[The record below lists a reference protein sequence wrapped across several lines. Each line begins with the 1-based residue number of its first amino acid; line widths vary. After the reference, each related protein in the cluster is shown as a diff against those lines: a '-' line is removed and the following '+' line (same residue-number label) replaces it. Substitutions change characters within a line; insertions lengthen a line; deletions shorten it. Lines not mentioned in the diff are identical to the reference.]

1 MLFHSSSNEFHSK
14 IVFCLRNIL
23 VITYN
28 MNKALLREELLM
40 FPPGLRLRQMREAL
54 GLTYRDVEKASYQI
68 AVTRGRPDFI
78 LHISRLADIENR
90 GVVPTLHKLY
100 SLAAILHL
108 DPLEISSWYE
118 APFRQ
123 TTTDGASFPPLRTH
137 LSFSPI
143 PAQSPGP
150 SAAFENTEL
159 LQERPATVIPMP
171 QVQTSSQEKHR
182 YGFVGLSDRRMMP
195 LLRPGS
201 TVLIDT
207 TLRTV
212 EDAEWS
218 SEYDRP
224 MYFVEIHSGYRCGWF
239 QKDKSRL
246 IMQPHTLSRCAP
258 ESWLIPD
265 EAEIIG
271 QVVGIVSYW
280 GVAWAYRPEAI
291 PEVRPNW
298 KNKAL

>member
-1 MLFHSSSNEFHSK
+1 M
-14 IVFCLRNIL
+14 VP
-23 VITYN
+23 
-28 MNKALLREELLM
+28 A
-40 FPPGLRLRQMREAL
+40 GLRLRQIRDAL

-68 AVTRGRPDFI
+68 AVNRGRPDFI

-90 GVVPTLHKLY
+90 GVVPSLHKLY

-123 TTTDGASFPPLRTH
+123 SSTDGASFPPPRTH
-137 LSFSPI
+137 LSSSPLRDAAT
-143 PAQSPGP
+143 PPTQSP
-150 SAAFENTEL
+150 AAVENTEL
-159 LQERPATVIPMP
+159 LRERPLSVLPML
-171 QVQTSSQEKHR
+171 QVQTSAKHKHR
-182 YGFVGLSDRRMMP
+182 YGFIGLSDRRMMP

-207 TLRTV
+207 TLRRV

-224 MYFVEIHSGYRCGWF
+224 MYFVEIRNGYRCGWF
-239 QKDKSRL
+239 QRDKNRL

-258 ESWLIPD
+258 ESWPTPD
-265 EAEIIG
+265 EAEVVG
-271 QVVGIVSYW
+271 QVVGIVSYLAEAW
-280 GVAWAYRPEAI
+280 GYRPEAI
-291 PEVRPNW
+291 PEVRPSWN
-298 KNKAL
+298 NKAL

>member
-1 MLFHSSSNEFHSK
+1 ML
-14 IVFCLRNIL
+14 
-23 VITYN
+23 
-28 MNKALLREELLM
+28 
-40 FPPGLRLRQMREAL
+40 PPGLRLRQMREAL

-68 AVTRGRPDFI
+68 AVSRGRPDFI

-108 DPLEISSWYE
+108 DPLEISGWYE
-118 APFRQ
+118 APFYQ
-123 TTTDGASFPPLRTH
+123 TSTEGASFPPPRTH
-137 LSFSPI
+137 LSSSPL
-143 PAQSPGP
+143 PTGATQSAGP
-150 SAAFENTEL
+150 PIASDTTEL
-159 LQERPATVIPMP
+159 LHERPATVIPMP
-171 QVQTSSQEKHR
+171 QFHAAPKNKHR

-207 TLRTV
+207 TLRRV

-224 MYFVEIHSGYRCGWF
+224 MYFVEIRNGYRCGWF

-265 EAEIIG
+265 EAEIVG
-271 QVVGIVSYW
+271 QVVGIVSYL
-280 GVAWAYRPEAI
+280 GVTWAYRPEAI
-291 PEVRPNW
+291 PELRPDW